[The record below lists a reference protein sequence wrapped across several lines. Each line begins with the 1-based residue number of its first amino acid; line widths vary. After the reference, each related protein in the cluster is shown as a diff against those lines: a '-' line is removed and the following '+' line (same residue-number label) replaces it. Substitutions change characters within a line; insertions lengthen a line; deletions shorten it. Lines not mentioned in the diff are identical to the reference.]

1 MVSEPADR
9 GLSLEVLR
17 KCDRERK
24 TAARDGER
32 APDRISPVTVI
43 ALPLSYTYMGV
54 CAHTHK
60 FPMLCLAKSWQMLS
74 TNGGEKT
81 TGRREVKW
89 WENWLSSN
97 SFNCI
102 IKAGSGSSGILRILG
117 YLLTTLSF
125 KLLSSIIFNNPWVN
139 TQMNCSINY
148 WKEIYK

>member
-9 GLSLEVLR
+9 SLSLEVLR

-32 APDRISPVTVI
+32 DTDRISWVIVI
-43 ALPLSYTYMGV
+43 ALPLSYTYMGD
-54 CAHTHK
+54 CAHRHK
-60 FPMLCLAKSWQMLS
+60 FPMLCFAKSEQMLS
-74 TNGGEKT
+74 TNGREKT
-81 TGRREVKW
+81 TGGREAKW
-89 WENWLSSN
+89 WKNWLSSN

-102 IKAGSGSSGILRILG
+102 LKTGSGSSGVLRILG